1 MRTVSNA
8 RIRGISLLL
17 AAAAAAAALRA
28 WQPPLPLTRAAWA
41 AWLSH
46 AAPDQAVVTLAAVAA
61 WGCLAWL
68 AASVILT
75 VAARLPGQAGRV
87 ATAVE
92 HRLTPPTLR
101 RLLEAALG
109 AAVVTGAV
117 GPALPAAAETGA
129 PSAPSVDRPA
139 GAFIVDAAPRPTG
152 ERPLARE
159 VVVRSGDTL
168 WGLAARRLGPGAGNA
183 AIAAAWPEW
192 YAANRDVIGADPDL
206 IRPGQR
212 LQPPR

>member
-1 MRTVSNA
+1 MQTASNP
-8 RIRGISLLL
+8 RIRGLSLLL
-17 AAAAAAAALRA
+17 TAAGAAAALRA
-28 WQPPLPLTRAAWA
+28 WQPPLPRTRAALG

-61 WGCLAWL
+61 WGCLGWL
-68 AASVILT
+68 AVATLLA

-87 ATAVE
+87 ATAVQ

-101 RLLEAALG
+101 RLVEAALG

-117 GPALPAAAETGA
+117 GPSLPAAADAGA
-129 PSAPSVDRPA
+129 PSAPSLDRPA
-139 GAFIVDAAPRPTG
+139 GALATGGAPRPAD
-152 ERPLARE
+152 EHLVAHE
-159 VVVRSGDTL
+159 VVVRTGDTL

-192 YAANRDVIGADPDL
+192 YAANRAVIGADPDL

-212 LQPPR
+212 LRPPR